1 MAHSIKILSAVLEVL
16 ADYWRDQA
24 ILAVPDKSWNP
35 QAVARANGVTIPDDF
50 VALYTCSNGMNLS
63 VECSQSTDKAGF
75 YFLPVEELLTEQRE
89 LVVDSMSGTA
99 TITTNVTPF
108 FDYMH
113 WSWQYAFILNSTG
126 DGYQIG
132 IMSTDTSFKVITSS
146 LATFLNLYMENAQVL
161 YDYSRPWTR

>member
-1 MAHSIKILSAVLEVL
+1 MPNSIKILSATLEVL
-16 ADYWRDQA
+16 ADFWRDQA

-35 QAVARANGVTIPDDF
+35 QAVAQANGVTLPDDF

-63 VECSQSTDKAGF
+63 LERSQSTDKAGF
-75 YFLPVEELLTEQRE
+75 YSISVEELRTEQRE
-89 LVVDSMSGTA
+89 LVVDSMSGTE
-99 TITTNVTPF
+99 TIITSVTPF

-113 WSWQYAFILNSTG
+113 WSWQYAFIPNPTG

-146 LATFLNLYMENAQVL
+146 LATFLSLYMENAQVL
-161 YDYSRPWTR
+161 YDYSRPWPR